1 MRIKF
6 IALPTQRVAVSTT
19 LRKPIATSKT
29 LHRPFPINSTALHVP
44 SQRWDTAEG
53 QGRINTGVI
62 IWLRTIFQAHIH
74 KLGTVWTTYMFK
86 TCLKFSSTK
95 QSFLNM
101 QWYSKIEFLF
111 IIQFCRNSHNQI
123 VFNNTKVDVLLKRG
137 NQPSCSCYESYS
149 LTYECGEFTYTDH
162 CSLLQQDLRK

>member
-62 IWLRTIFQAHIH
+62 LWLRTIFQAHIH

-149 LTYECGEFTYTDH
+149 LT
-162 CSLLQQDLRK
+162 